1 VNSSTRANFLP
12 NQQFVQLRPILQDHL
27 TKIANAITPS
37 NFVSICD
44 RVALQLLQNSFEQV
58 RASEGSIWLLDSA
71 KHSEARNLVA
81 AYNTGPNA
89 KKIQGFKQP
98 LNKGIV
104 SLTLA
109 TEQAFVENN
118 VYKNAKYSPI
128 LDRNVGRTTH
138 AMIVVPLYFLNQVRG
153 VISCVQLLDVLI
165 EKGKVIPIENPPSG
179 FTPSDLGVIETTAAA
194 MRNLID
200 YRLVDTTIGWTR
212 H

>member
-1 VNSSTRANFLP
+1 M
-12 NQQFVQLRPILQDHL
+12 

-71 KHSEARNLVA
+71 KHGEARNLVV

-165 EKGKVIPIENPPSG
+165 EKGKVIPTENPPSG